1 MCQKKEEPILLVAV
15 TNRNQ
20 LLMFTFL
27 SLKHTGPDVEQ
38 YLHYVSG
45 AAGMLAMAGVGVAA
59 ASAYYLANRPI
70 PTTPP
75 FDLDNQT
82 IVEVLR
88 KKHFFKFFFKENI
101 YYLLYH
107 RVISRD
113 LNECQTHGAAHS
125 FASLSPI

>member
-1 MCQKKEEPILLVAV
+1 MPKKEEPILLVAV

-88 KKHFFKFFFKENI
+88 
-101 YYLLYH
+101 
-107 RVISRD
+107 
-113 LNECQTHGAAHS
+113 
-125 FASLSPI
+125 